1 MKEKMLNLPTFSTR
15 FFKKRYIFFVVIFFI
30 VIVAAALLVP
40 QGAAKIPL
48 EVTYT
53 VGEKMVYY
61 TTEEITI
68 QTINATTGELETN
81 GYNADPS
88 LNFTEII
95 DVADFD
101 GELYTL
107 KHTQSIA
114 TMRALTSLSFIEKI
128 NKTGYSTWIF
138 PQASNAPSS
147 NRSGVGN
154 PALMGFLEKSEV
166 TVGDT
171 WVIPVNSNGS
181 NSCSSGNMT
190 LTFVGI
196 QNIIVPAG
204 AFNVFRVDTATNDT
218 VIQLKMLGS
227 NKTST
232 LNMTISGQ
240 TYIDYDTGRQIER
253 NVYIKSIMH
262 TTANQEFESNETAT
276 PMHIQIQEIT
286 GHTQLIEIIMP
297 GKDSTVPSSASTNHS
312 PIEQT
317 SLSFLRDIVGFD
329 LDHYNVQFASVD
341 ADFVKCTLTSADSS
355 VDVLF
360 HLNNSRIFWCK
371 LYPIKGSPVFLKA
384 PTSNLE
390 AAKSF
395 LDRYQTYAKTAC
407 IPPFRSM
414 IDHFNWVNETVQS
427 GTFSSPSESSID
439 GEITLELTVNQDIC
453 TFTWSKNGDTNQ
465 HLFALTVRN
474 GQFEFFTDSHV
485 RNGTL

>member
-1 MKEKMLNLPTFSTR
+1 MPTFSIS
-15 FFKKRYIFFVVIFFI
+15 FFKKKYALFVIILFT

-40 QGAAKIPL
+40 QSAAKIPL

-61 TTEEITI
+61 TTEKITI
-68 QTINATTGELETN
+68 QTINAATGELETN
-81 GYNADPS
+81 GYNSNPS

-95 DVADFD
+95 DVTDFD

-114 TMRALTSLSFIEKI
+114 TIRAQTSFSFTEKI

-138 PQASNAPSS
+138 PQTTNAPSS

-154 PALMGFLEKSEV
+154 PALIGFLEKSEV

-171 WVIPVNSNGS
+171 WVIPVNSSSS
-181 NSCSSGNMT
+181 NSGLTGNMT
-190 LTFVGI
+190 LTFVDI
-196 QNIIVPAG
+196 QNIAVPAG
-204 AFNVFRVDTATNDT
+204 TFNVFRVDTASNDT
-218 VIQLKMLGS
+218 AIQRMQGS

-232 LNMTISGQ
+232 MNMTISGQ
-240 TYIDYDTGRQIER
+240 TYIDYNTGRQIER

-262 TTANQEFESNETAT
+262 TIDNQEFESNDTAT
-276 PMHIQIQEIT
+276 PTLIQIQEIT
-286 GHTQLIEIIMP
+286 GHTQLIEIILP
-297 GKDSTVPSSASTNHS
+297 EKDSTTPSSAEKNHS

-317 SLSFLRDIVGFD
+317 SLSFLKDIVGLD
-329 LDHYNVQFASVD
+329 LDHYNIQFTSVD
-341 ADFVKCTLTSADSS
+341 ADFVKCTLSSTDSS

-371 LYPIKGSPVFLKA
+371 IYPIYPVKESPGFLEA

-395 LDRYQTYAKTAC
+395 LDRYQTYAQTDY
-407 IPPFRSM
+407 IPLFRSM
-414 IDHFNWVNETVQS
+414 IDHFSWVNETVQS

-439 GEITLELTVNQDIC
+439 GDITLELTVNQDIY

-474 GQFEFFTDSHV
+474 GHFEFFTDSHV